1 MAVVLGGVAFELVV
15 VRPVA
20 RVRPGL
26 ATAGARTLLL
36 VATGAAVVGF
46 AQLGA
51 LLLQLGTLA
60 EGGPWPIA
68 AVGETLYFRVSLAR
82 MALAAGVIAATV
94 VQRRDPARAR
104 LSALRVAL
112 ALGLGLMAAG
122 TSHAAA
128 RVEGRFLLLVL
139 DALHQIAAF
148 VWIGGLFHLI
158 VTALSERVTT
168 WPGLLLPRFSALALG
183 AVAAIVVSGFGLSIT
198 YIDGLSAVTGT
209 AYGLMVGTKVLLF
222 GGLLAL
228 GAMNFFEVRSLRG
241 EAAVPSPRLRRYVE
255 VEFGLGVIVLLAAA
269 SLTSLPPAVDV
280 VADRASLG
288 EVAQVFTPKAPRLSS
303 PPIEDLPVGD
313 RAAARTDADRAWSE
327 YNHHT
332 SGLFV
337 LTMGLLAIVSRAR
350 WGAWARHWP
359 LMFLGLAAFLLVR
372 SDPGSW
378 PQGPTGFWE
387 SFRYPEVLQ
396 HRLAVLVVILL
407 AIFEW
412 GVRTGRIRSPRAAL
426 VFPLL
431 CLVGGALLL
440 THSHASFNLKSEF
453 LIEITHA
460 PLGVLAVLAGWAR
473 WLELRLQPPEDR
485 LPGRLWP
492 VAFAMIGVLLIF
504 YREV

>member
-1 MAVVLGGVAFELVV
+1 MSAVLGGVAFELVV
-15 VRPVA
+15 MRPVA

-26 ATAGARTLLL
+26 APAAARALAL
-36 VATGAAVVGF
+36 VTIGAAAVGC

-51 LLLQLGTLA
+51 LLLQLATLA
-60 EGGPWPIA
+60 EGRSWPVA
-68 AVGETLYFRVSLAR
+68 EASETLYFRVSLAR
-82 MALAAGVIAATV
+82 MALAFGMVAASLL
-94 VQRRDPARAR
+94 QRRDPARR
-104 LSALRVAL
+104 GLTALRGAL
-112 ALGLGLMAAG
+112 ALAMGLLAAG

-128 RVEGRFLLLVL
+128 RVEGRPLLLAL
-139 DALHQIAAF
+139 DALHQMAAF

-158 VTALSERVTT
+158 VTALSQRVGT
-168 WPGLLLPRFSALALG
+168 WPGLLLPRFSALALT
-183 AVAAIVVSGFGLSIT
+183 AVAAIVVSGLGLSLA
-198 YIDGLSAVTGT
+198 YIDGLSAITGT

-241 EAAVPSPRLRRYVE
+241 EASVPSPRLRRYVE

-280 VADRASLG
+280 VADRATIG
-288 EVAQVFTPKAPRLSS
+288 EVAQVFTPKAPRFSS

-337 LTMGLLAIVSRAR
+337 LTMGLLAIVSRTR
-350 WGAWARHWP
+350 RGGWARHWP
-359 LMFLGLAAFLLVR
+359 LIFLGLAAFLVVR

-378 PQGPTGFWE
+378 PQGPIGFWE
-387 SFRYPEVLQ
+387 SFGYPEVLQ
-396 HRLAVLVVILL
+396 HRLAVLLVILF

-412 GVRTGRIRSPRAAL
+412 SVRTGRIHSPRAAL

-431 CLVGGALLL
+431 CVAGGALLL

-460 PLGVLAVLAGWAR
+460 PLGVLALLAGWAR